1 MGTASLYT
9 SKLSLFL
16 TFVDQPAHNATFF
29 GDHSVLGGAVL
40 ALIGYVCIYIYI
52 YIYTIHMYI
61 YIYIC
66 IYIYIYIYVVL
77 YR

>member
-40 ALIGYVCIYIYI
+40 ALIGYVCIYIYT
-52 YIYTIHMYI
+52 YILYT
-61 YIYIC
+61 C
-66 IYIYIYIYVVL
+66 IYIYMYIHIYIYVVL